1 MSTDVGLLAY
11 YHVGFLGRR
20 AKGKT
25 WGRGFEEA
33 VFDIKLFLIHQYWIL
48 LNLSTLPVPISSPR
62 CLHNLIVKE
71 CKIVNEFYMEQCKV
85 YDFNTSSNRL
95 S

>member
-33 VFDIKLFLIHQYWIL
+33 VFDIKLFLIHQY
-48 LNLSTLPVPISSPR
+48 
-62 CLHNLIVKE
+62 
-71 CKIVNEFYMEQCKV
+71 
-85 YDFNTSSNRL
+85 
-95 S
+95 

>member
-33 VFDIKLFLIHQYWIL
+33 VFDIIL
-48 LNLSTLPVPISSPR
+48 DPSVLNT
-62 CLHNLIVKE
+62 VKP
-71 CKIVNEFYMEQCKV
+71 FY
-85 YDFNTSSNRL
+85 NTSSYF
-95 S
+95 